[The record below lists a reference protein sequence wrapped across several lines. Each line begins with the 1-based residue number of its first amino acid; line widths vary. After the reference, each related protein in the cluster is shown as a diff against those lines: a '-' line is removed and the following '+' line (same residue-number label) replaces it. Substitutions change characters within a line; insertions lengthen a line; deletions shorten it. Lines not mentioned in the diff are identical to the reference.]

1 MHADANKNKKIHTGY
16 KCSNVQPQK
25 GMGITMI
32 KLTNLKQKE
41 FILNADLIMTIEDMP
56 DTKVTLT
63 NGKVFV
69 VKETVSQV
77 VEKATAYYRSIY
89 SRR

>member
-1 MHADANKNKKIHTGY
+1 
-16 KCSNVQPQK
+16 
-25 GMGITMI
+25 MI

-77 VEKATAYYRSIY
+77 IEQATAYYRSIY